1 MRTKISTME
10 EAVGEVK
17 DGMLLAMTT
26 SILENAP
33 MAFLRE
39 IVRRGVKGLRVATLT
54 GGGLNVDLLI
64 GAGAV
69 AEYEMSFCSL
79 GDLGPAPNF
88 QRALRERRLKLR
100 DNT

>member
-39 IVRRGVKGLRVATLT
+39 IIRRGVKGLRGATLT